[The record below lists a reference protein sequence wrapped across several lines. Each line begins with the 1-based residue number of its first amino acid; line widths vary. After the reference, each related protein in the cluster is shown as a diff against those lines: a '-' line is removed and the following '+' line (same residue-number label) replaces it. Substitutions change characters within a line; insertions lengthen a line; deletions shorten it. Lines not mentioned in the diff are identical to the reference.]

1 MQITETKVK
10 VSDLCKNYSDNGDG
24 GVFGYDGKLTIRP
37 AFQREVVY
45 KDKQR
50 DDVIETVRKG
60 YPLNVM
66 YWSKVIVIGVVLFS
80 SPIAVALKAVTFVQN
95 SAAFCGSSI

>member
-10 VSDLCKNYSDNGDG
+10 VSDLYKNYSDNGDG
-24 GVFGYDGKLTIRP
+24 GVVGYDGKLTIRP
-37 AFQREVVY
+37 AFQRKFVY

-50 DDVIETVRKG
+50 DAVIETVRKG

-66 YWSKVIVIGVVLFS
+66 
-80 SPIAVALKAVTFVQN
+80 
-95 SAAFCGSSI
+95 